1 MERVNSE
8 DSSLSGTELDEPCA
22 AFKKQS
28 NQTVRWRQDD
38 RRLPPVLRSKLHPLL

>member
-8 DSSLSGTELDEPCA
+8 DSILSGTELDEPCV

-28 NQTVRWRQDD
+28 NQPSVGAKTIVDCRQS
-38 RRLPPVLRSKLHPLL
+38 P